1 MMKAG
6 TTSHNNHYLNRFEQ
20 VISLALAKHPRTLAA
35 RIDLH
40 LPNEVSRNDK
50 NVISRFTDAVK
61 AKVKADRKRSK
72 KTNPKAHDSEVHYIW
87 VKESNQTGNKV
98 HYHVLLMFN
107 KDAYWTLGSYSA
119 RDNLSDI
126 IIQAWC
132 SALSVDKEKD
142 RSLVYFP
149 RNPCYHINKNA
160 LTKTNDYQALLDR
173 INYMAKHRTKQYSNQ
188 ARSFGCSVNS
198 GVLMGKRTNKYMPT

>member
-1 MMKAG
+1 MKAN

-20 VISLALAKHPRTLAA
+20 VINLALAKHPRTLAA

-40 LPNEVSRNDK
+40 LPNETSRNDK
-50 NVISRFTDAVK
+50 NVISRFTDSVK

-87 VKESNQTGNKV
+87 VKESNQIGNKV
-98 HYHVLLMFN
+98 HYHILLMFN
-107 KDAYWTLGSYSA
+107 KDAYWTLGNYIA
-119 RDNLSDI
+119 EGNLADLI
-126 IIQAWC
+126 VQAWC
-132 SALSVDKEKD
+132 SALGVDKEKY

-149 RNPCYHINKNA
+149 KNPCYHINRNA
-160 LTKTNDYQALLDR
+160 LTKTHDYQALLGR
-173 INYMAKHRTKQYSNQ
+173 INYMAKDRTKQYSNQ

-198 GVLMGKRTNKYMPT
+198 GVLMGKQTNKHIPT